1 MYAMTRAAAFVFGS
15 CCVLL
20 LSVHCAPSAEDV
32 STNQQ
37 MSGVVTLQSKP
48 YFIGRSGS
56 MITVAVNWNSET
68 DTPVRVIRGSVTAA
82 LAETG
87 NVFAGNNPSVCN
99 RGANWLPPLWDCYSP
114 SDEGIPVPASGSV
127 LFAVQPLFDANAPPV
142 TELRVSINDPVALAA
157 SNSAPS
163 VANGAYSEIR
173 VPFYINAAFVALPT
187 TTSSSMLQQLTLN
200 QPAILAL
207 HAVGGAGQVLNGAR
221 LVLPPGVTLTQT
233 MKTLPNY
240 CSMINNNTTL
250 RCEVAGTGSLSMPV
264 YVEVTPTVTGTIT
277 FRQEFYRN
285 LGGTITEYPEYTREL
300 TLPIIDPNV
309 TPTPTPTFTTPT
321 PTPTATPS
329 PTGTPTATV
338 TITPTPT
345 STSTPTPTPTPSP
358 TPSPTPTLDPHVFIY
373 FNYIPVVVGGS
384 QFIRTH

>member
-32 STNQQ
+32 STSQQ

-48 YFIGRSGS
+48 YFIGRSGNT
-56 MITVAVNWNSET
+56 ITVAVNWNSET
-68 DTPVRVIRGSVTAA
+68 DTPVRVIRGGIGAA

-99 RGANWLPPLWDCYSP
+99 RGANWLPPLWDCYSQT
-114 SDEGIPVPASGSV
+114 DNGIPIPADGSV
-127 LFAVQPLFDANAPPV
+127 LFAVQPLFSNTPPPL

-157 SNSAPS
+157 SNPAPS
-163 VANGAYSEIR
+163 AENGAYSEIR

-207 HAVGGAGQVLNGAR
+207 HAIPSGSQNINGAR
-221 LVLPPGVTLTQT
+221 LVLPPGVTLSQT

-240 CSMINNNTTL
+240 CEMWNSNTL
-250 RCEVAGTGSLSMPV
+250 RCGVGSASSLPMPLHI
-264 YVEVTPTVTGTIT
+264 EVTPTTAGTIT
-277 FRQEFYRN
+277 FRQEFYKN

-300 TLPIIDPNV
+300 TIPVIDPNV
-309 TPTPTPTFTTPT
+309 TPTPTPTFTPT